1 MPLSGQKILVVEDEY
16 MIADDLA
23 ALLRQAGAE
32 VVGPACSLPKAIRIL
47 DSRDRIDAAVLDI
60 NLCGVDVFPLVDLLR
75 NKGIPVMFLT
85 GYGADSIPPEY
96 SAITRCEKPM
106 GTSRVVEEL
115 RAMVDAAPA
124 VS

>member
-32 VVGPACSLPKAIRIL
+32 VIGPASSLPKAIRIL
-47 DSRDRIDAAVLDI
+47 DGGDRIDAAVLDI
-60 NLCGVDVFPLVDLLR
+60 NLRGVNAFPLVDQLR

-85 GYGADSIPPEY
+85 GYGADSIPPDY
-96 SAITRCEKPM
+96 AGITRCEKPM

-115 RAMVDAAPA
+115 RAMVDGAPAAP
-124 VS
+124 